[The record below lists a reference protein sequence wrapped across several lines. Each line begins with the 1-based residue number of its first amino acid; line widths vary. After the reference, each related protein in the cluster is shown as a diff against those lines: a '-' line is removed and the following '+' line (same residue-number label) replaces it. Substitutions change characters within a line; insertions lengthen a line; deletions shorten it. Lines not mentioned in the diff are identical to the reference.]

1 MFALAADAL
10 RQILQSSCRAILYKS
25 LALTLAMLALAWI
38 IVERLVAGVLA
49 PAQGWV
55 AAALSI
61 LAGLGLFVGMIFLVA
76 PITSLVAGFFLD
88 DLAALVE
95 AEIDPNGSGGRGL
108 PAGQAMLLAIRFFG
122 FSLAMNIVALV
133 LLLVPGVNL
142 VAFLAV
148 NAYVLGRE
156 YFELAAMRYHSVEAA
171 RALRQAHAL
180 EVFVAGLLIAAFVV
194 IPVVN
199 LATPLFATALMVR
212 LRHKIDRTP
221 MEGPGSGGQ

>member
-10 RQILQSSCRAILYKS
+10 RQILQPSCRVILYKS
-25 LALTLAMLALAWI
+25 LALTLAVLGLAWI
-38 IVERLVAGVLA
+38 ILERLIAGVLA

-61 LAGLGLFVGMIFLVA
+61 VAGLGLFVGMIFLVA

-88 DLAALVE
+88 DLAAIVE
-95 AEIDPNGSGGRGL
+95 AEVGPEGSEGRAL
-108 PAGQAMLLAIRFFG
+108 PAGRAMLLALRFFG
-122 FSLAMNIVALV
+122 FSLAMNILALV

-142 VAFLAV
+142 VAFLVV

-180 EVFVAGLLIAAFVV
+180 EVFVAGLFVAGFV
-194 IPVVN
+194 AIPLAN

-212 LRHKIDRTP
+212 LHRKIGHTQ
-221 MEGPGSGGQ
+221 MEAW